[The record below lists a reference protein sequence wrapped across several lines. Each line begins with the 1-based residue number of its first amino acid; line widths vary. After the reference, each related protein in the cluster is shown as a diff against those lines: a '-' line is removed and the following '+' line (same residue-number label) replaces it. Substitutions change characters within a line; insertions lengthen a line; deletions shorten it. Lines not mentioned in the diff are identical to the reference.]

1 MENRKVRRKN
11 VKMVRCPNCGAQYE
25 EGLLYCP
32 YCRSV
37 DDYQDESEYLE
48 DLDEI
53 KDQLEDMPENV
64 LRDQTKAQTAEA
76 ARDIGRIFRRIGI
89 AVAVILLLAG
99 VFTFFD
105 KVVAGNSEAGRSEK
119 QKQEYLWKQ
128 ENFPKLDEM
137 YEKGDY
143 DGILELARSSD
154 NPGLYD
160 WKHYPLV
167 DGLQILEYI
176 PTQIRSLEE
185 MEQAGNTGKASYLD
199 QQTSLLRDELMLLYF
214 DYRQAEEADVA
225 IIREKAE
232 VYIEDLQTRFA
243 LTQEEQEHFR
253 ELARKDRGYI
263 YLSDCRDFLKN
274 R

>member
-1 MENRKVRRKN
+1 MKKLYLIARNHMDPSWLRCFEESYTHPETGETVRPYSD
-11 VKMVRCPNCGAQYE
+11 VE
-25 EGLLYCP
+25 E
-32 YCRSV
+32 
-37 DDYQDESEYLE
+37 
-48 DLDEI
+48 
-53 KDQLEDMPENV
+53 
-64 LRDQTKAQTAEA
+64 
-76 ARDIGRIFRRIGI
+76 
-89 AVAVILLLAG
+89 
-99 VFTFFD
+99 
-105 KVVAGNSEAGRSEK
+105 
-119 QKQEYLWKQ
+119 
-128 ENFPKLDEM
+128 
-137 YEKGDY
+137 
-143 DGILELARSSD
+143 
-154 NPGLYD
+154 
-160 WKHYPLV
+160 
-167 DGLQILEYI
+167 LQILEYI

-232 VYIEDLQTRFA
+232 VYIEDLQNRFA